1 MMKNLL
7 EMICVQIDQVE
18 SSLMKITQQQLRE
31 MIKQAVKAKLQ
42 EAVTTKKDE
51 IPEEWVAYM
60 AELDTFVKE
69 TINKAKELV
78 DKAEKVKDTE
88 RDKDDKTTFTKTLR
102 ADQYRLVNNKLQ
114 FLKNL
119 VTKLSSVDF
128 DQSES
133 YYKGKV

>member
-1 MMKNLL
+1 MMRNLL
-7 EMICVQIDQVE
+7 EMICVQIDQAGN
-18 SSLMKITQQQLRE
+18 SLMKITQQQLRE

>member
-1 MMKNLL
+1 MMRNLL
-7 EMICVQIDQVE
+7 EMICVQIDQAG

-133 YYKGKV
+133 YYKGKI